1 MGTEK
6 VETGPLLAG
15 GYGDKL
21 NYDVCKTA
29 TVYDQMAFLT
39 VKDDTLN
46 NKKNKELVRD
56 NLIQSYTEA
65 FKPQQTKKKKKTV
78 TCYILTR
85 IQLIFISHRAKL
97 VGNNL

>member
-29 TVYDQMAFLT
+29 TVYEQRAFLT
-39 VKDDTLN
+39 GKDDTLN
-46 NKKNKELVRD
+46 KKKTKELVRD

-65 FKPQQTKKKKKTV
+65 FKPQQTKKNLLHFNQNPTYLHLTQGKT
-78 TCYILTR
+78 CR
-85 IQLIFISHRAKL
+85 K
-97 VGNNL
+97 